1 MTVRRVSRPIST
13 PVFVPPV
20 AAVAPASQGL
30 SAMLA
35 SALQHTKTGGLR
47 WQRKQT
53 KRPGIFSTAL
63 QLEDEW
69 TGALPQEKNEAA
81 ITFTLTATY
90 PENTLKNEVP
100 TALHKWSVTVQQG
113 TNTPQV
119 LDGSLLSL
127 SSSETSPIAAL
138 FQAVYASL
146 QLPLY
151 ASGNDDN
158 RDWVT
163 VIEQLET
170 QVLAGTTPVQ
180 VMHIPPSMAN
190 PLAGVATVVQIG
202 QTVTETQPRLE
213 ITRCGEL
220 TQLVLRTVAGTKKQR
235 WTEKST
241 LNDSID
247 ALVRLATLA
256 QKRKVVAA
264 V

>member
-1 MTVRRVSRPIST
+1 MTVRRLSRPHVTS
-13 PVFVPPV
+13 VFVPPV
-20 AAVAPASQGL
+20 VVASPPSQGL

-35 SALQHTKTGGLR
+35 NALQQTKSGAVR

-63 QLEDEW
+63 HIEDEW
-69 TGALPQEKNEAA
+69 TGALLQPNNESP

-90 PENTLKNEVP
+90 PENTLKNDTP
-100 TALHKWSVTVQQG
+100 ASLHRWSIAVSSPSSA
-113 TNTPQV
+113 TPQV

-127 SSSETSPIAAL
+127 SSAEASPIAAL

-146 QLPLY
+146 QSPLY
-151 ASGNDDN
+151 ENPADN
-158 RDWVT
+158 QDWVT
-163 VIEQLET
+163 VIEQLEK

-202 QTVTETQPRLE
+202 QTVTEAHPRLE

-247 ALVRLATLA
+247 ALVRLATVA
-256 QKRKVVAA
+256 QKRKTTVIA
-264 V
+264 